1 MICYVPIPTEVA
13 IRMGEAELIM
23 FLLTNSITD
32 SVSSSVESLKNISFK
47 FFMPPVV
54 LVTFQD
60 VNNLGG
66 GLELS

>member
-1 MICYVPIPTEVA
+1 
-13 IRMGEAELIM
+13 M

-32 SVSSSVESLKNISFK
+32 SVSSSVESLKNILFK

-60 VNNLGG
+60 VNKLGG

>member
-1 MICYVPIPTEVA
+1 
-13 IRMGEAELIM
+13 M

-32 SVSSSVESLKNISFK
+32 SVSSCSASVESLKNIQFK

-60 VNNLGG
+60 VNNLGD

>member
-1 MICYVPIPTEVA
+1 
-13 IRMGEAELIM
+13 M

-32 SVSSSVESLKNISFK
+32 SVSSSVESLKNIQFK
-47 FFMPPVV
+47 FFMPLVV

>member
-1 MICYVPIPTEVA
+1 
-13 IRMGEAELIM
+13 M
-23 FLLTNSITD
+23 FSLTNSITD
-32 SVSSSVESLKNISFK
+32 SVSSSVESLKNIQFK
-47 FFMPPVV
+47 FFMAPAV